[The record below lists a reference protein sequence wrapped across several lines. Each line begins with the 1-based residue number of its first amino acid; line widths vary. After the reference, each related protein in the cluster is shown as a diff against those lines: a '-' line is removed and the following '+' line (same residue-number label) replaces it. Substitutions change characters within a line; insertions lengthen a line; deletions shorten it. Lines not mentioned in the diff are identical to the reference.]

1 MSNAFTRNRML
12 WVAGALVVAFMVLVF
27 VIGWLFGRTTGRPH
41 VAAETAAP
49 AQPAVAGSPL
59 GRTNMRQLD
68 ALRRGIPVDQEAEPS
83 PLWRVENADRR
94 RERAYPMQ
102 PPTIPHAIDG
112 YQVDKNSNRCMLC
125 HARANAAKF
134 QAPPVSVTHYMDRD
148 DQFLAAISPRRYFCN
163 QCHVVQTDA
172 PLLVANTFQTIDE
185 VLAAAEAGTATPPR
199 SAGPSTATQG
209 AR

>member
-1 MSNAFTRNRML
+1 MSNAFARNRPV
-12 WVAGALVVAFMVLVF
+12 WIAVGVGVAVMVLVF
-27 VIGWLFGRTTGRPH
+27 LAGWLFGRGSERRERVATPVATTARPTP
-41 VAAETAAP
+41 AE
-49 AQPAVAGSPL
+49 GSAL
-59 GRTNMRQLD
+59 GRADMRQLD
-68 ALRRGIPVDQEAEPS
+68 ALRRGIPVDQEAA
-83 PLWRVENADRR
+83 PLPLAHVLNTDVR

-125 HARANAAKF
+125 HARANADKF

-172 PLLVANTFQTIDE
+172 PLLVNNTFQTIDE
-185 VLAAAEAGTATPPR
+185 VLAAAEAGTATPEAANR
-199 SAGPSTATQG
+199 GVQ
-209 AR
+209 

>member
-1 MSNAFTRNRML
+1 MSNAITRNRL
-12 WVAGALVVAFMVLVF
+12 KWIAVALAVAFVVLVF
-27 VIGWLFGRTTGRPH
+27 VIGWLFGRTTGQRKPTA
-41 VAAETAAP
+41 VAATDEKPLDAEST
-49 AQPAVAGSPL
+49 L
-59 GRTNMRQLD
+59 GRSTMRQLD
-68 ALRRGIPVDQEAEPS
+68 GLRRGIPVDQEAEPS
-83 PLWRVENADRR
+83 PLWRVQNADRR

-125 HARANAAKF
+125 HARANAEKF

-185 VLAAAEAGTATPPR
+185 VLAAAEAGTATPPGAAR
-199 SAGPSTATQG
+199 PSATTQG
-209 AR
+209 AQ

>member
-1 MSNAFTRNRML
+1 MSNALARNRPV
-12 WVAGALVVAFMVLVF
+12 WIAVGVGVAVMVLVF
-27 VIGWLFGRTTGRPH
+27 LAGWLFGRGSERRERVATPVATTTRPTP
-41 VAAETAAP
+41 AE
-49 AQPAVAGSPL
+49 GSAL
-59 GRTNMRQLD
+59 GRADMRQLD
-68 ALRRGIPVDQEAEPS
+68 ALRRGIPVDQEAA
-83 PLWRVENADRR
+83 PLRLAHVLNTDVR

-125 HARANAAKF
+125 HARANADKF

-172 PLLVANTFQTIDE
+172 PLLVNNTFQTIDE
-185 VLAAAEAGTATPPR
+185 VLAAAEAGTATPEAANR
-199 SAGPSTATQG
+199 GVQ
-209 AR
+209 